1 MGKPRRPLLL
11 LVPTALAGVLAVV
24 LAGVLAGCGGG
35 GSGPSPDPTATALA
49 DGLVSGD
56 LSKVAFVGSTPTIV
70 QKQYAAAVS
79 GLGGVKPTVTVAGVS
94 ESGSA
99 RATATLHWSWPLGSG
114 WSYSTEVPLQ
124 TTRDG
129 SGWQVAW
136 KPDLVEPTLQP
147 AETLVATTVDA
158 KRGDILGPGGV
169 GLVTERPVV
178 RFGVD
183 RTKVGAT
190 AALDSARRLGRL
202 VGIDVASY
210 VKQVK
215 ASGPRAF
222 IQAIVYRPQDASS
235 SLVGRA
241 TAIKGVDALAGNL
254 PLGITK
260 EFAAPILGTV
270 GPVTADMIKQ
280 NPGVY
285 RVGDMAGVSGLE
297 ARYDEQLRG
306 TPGVQV
312 DAVDPD
318 GRHHRL
324 FSTKPVDGTP
334 LKLTMVPR
342 LQLLAEQILSKVGP
356 ASAIVAIRPSTGA
369 ILAAANGPGSNGYN
383 DATYGRFAPG
393 STFKTVDSLALAR
406 KGVAPSSPVDCPTSV
421 NVNGK
426 VFTNDS
432 FYPPSANGRITLATA
447 IADSCN
453 TAYINERTT
462 LGSSDL
468 VDAAAT
474 LGMGVDHDLGF
485 PAYFGNVVPP
495 ASETEKAADM
505 IGQGQVLASPMTMA
519 TVMASVVAG
528 HTVVPQLITSVTP
541 TATSAIPLTAAQDAT
556 LKTLLRG
563 VVTRGTGIGLR
574 DVPAPPVIAK
584 TGTAEFDRSGRRLTH
599 AWMIAGHG
607 DLAVCAFVD
616 VGKTGAGTAGPLLE
630 QFLRRAHVG

>member
-1 MGKPRRPLLL
+1 MGNPRLPYL
-11 LVPTALAGVLAVV
+11 LVVQTALAL
-24 LAGVLAGCGGG
+24 LLTGCGGG
-35 GSGPSPDPTATALA
+35 DSGPGPDPTATALA
-49 DGLVSGD
+49 DGLAAGD
-56 LSKVAFVGSTPTIV
+56 LSKVTFVGSTPAAV
-70 QKQYAAAVS
+70 QKQYADAVS
-79 GLGGVKPTVTVAGVS
+79 GLGGVKPTVTVADVA
-94 ESGSA
+94 ESGSSK
-99 RATATLHWSWPLGSG
+99 ATATLRWSWPLGSG
-114 WSYSTEVPLQ
+114 WSYTTEAPLQ
-124 TTRDG
+124 TTPDG
-129 SGWQVAW
+129 SQWQVAW
-136 KPDLVEPTLQP
+136 KPDLIEPTLQE
-147 AETLVATTVDA
+147 AETLDASTVEA

-183 RTKVGAT
+183 RTKVGAA
-190 AALDSARRLGRL
+190 AALDSAQRLARL
-202 VGIDVASY
+202 LGIDVASY

-215 ASGPRAF
+215 ASGPQAF
-222 IQAIVYRPQDASS
+222 IQAIVYRQEDVPAAVS
-235 SLVGRA
+235 RA
-241 TAIKGVDALAGNL
+241 YVHIKGVDALAGTL

-270 GPVTADMIKQ
+270 GPVTAEMIKQ
-280 NPGVY
+280 NPSVY
-285 RVGDMAGVSGLE
+285 RVGDVAGLSGLE

-306 TPGVQV
+306 TPGVEV
-312 DAVDPD
+312 DAVGSD
-318 GRHHRL
+318 GKHRKL

-342 LQLLAEQILSKVGP
+342 LQMLAERILSTVGP

-369 ILAAANGPGSNGYN
+369 ILAAANGPGNNGYN

-393 STFKTVDSLALAR
+393 STFKTVDSLALAK
-406 KGVAPSSPVDCPTSV
+406 KGVTPSSPIDCPTSV

-432 FYPPSANGRITLATA
+432 FYPPSANGRITVA
-447 IADSCN
+447 IALANSCN
-453 TAYINERTT
+453 TAYINERTK
-462 LGSSDL
+462 LGSHDL

-495 ASETEKAADM
+495 ASETDKAADM

-528 HTVVPQLITSVTP
+528 HTVVPQLITSVNPATTTP
-541 TATSAIPLTAAQDAT
+541 TPLTAAQDAT

-563 VVTRGTGIGLR
+563 VVTRGTGIGLN

-584 TGTAEFDRSGRRLTH
+584 TGTAEFDRNGKRLTH

-616 VGKTGAGTAGPLLE
+616 VGTTGAGTAGPLLE
-630 QFLRRAHVG
+630 QFLRGAQAG

>member
-1 MGKPRRPLLL
+1 MGRPRLPHLLL
-11 LVPTALAGVLAVV
+11 APTALAL
-24 LAGVLAGCGGG
+24 LLTGCGSG
-35 GSGPSPDPTATALA
+35 GSGPGPDPTATALA

-56 LSKVAFVGSTPTIV
+56 LSKVAFVGTTPTTV

-79 GLGGVKPTVTVAGVS
+79 GLGGVKPTVTVSGVS
-94 ESGSA
+94 VSGDA
-99 RATATLHWSWPLGSG
+99 RASATLHWTWPLGSG
-114 WSYSTEVPLQ
+114 WSYTTEVPLQ
-124 TTRDG
+124 SSKDG

-136 KPDLVEPTLQP
+136 KPDLVEPTLRP
-147 AETLVATTVDA
+147 AETLVATTIEA

-169 GLVTERPVV
+169 GLVTDRPVV

-183 RTKVGAT
+183 RTKVGPGAD
-190 AALDSARRLGRL
+190 LGSARRLARL
-202 VGIDVASY
+202 VGIDVPSY
-210 VKQVK
+210 VRQVK
-215 ASGPRAF
+215 AAGPKAF
-222 IQAIVYRPQDASS
+222 IEAIVYRQQDARS
-235 SLVGRA
+235 SLIGRA
-241 TAIKGVDALAGNL
+241 TAIKGVDALAGQL

-280 NPGVY
+280 SPGVY
-285 RVGDMAGVSGLE
+285 RTGDIAGLSGLE

-306 TPGVQV
+306 TPGVRV
-312 DAVDPD
+312 DAVDAQ
-318 GRHHRL
+318 GRRHTV
-324 FSTKPVDGTP
+324 FSTAPVDGRP
-334 LKLTMVPR
+334 LRLTMVPR
-342 LQLLAEQILSKVGP
+342 LQMLAEQILSGVGP

-369 ILAAANGPGSNGYN
+369 ILAAANGPGNNGYN

-393 STFKTVDSLALAR
+393 STFKTVDSLALA
-406 KGVAPSSPVDCPTSV
+406 KSGVTPSSPVDCPTSV
-421 NVNGK
+421 NVDGK

-447 IADSCN
+447 LANSCN
-453 TAYINERTT
+453 TAFINERTT
-462 LGSSDL
+462 LGPSDL

-485 PAYFGNVVPP
+485 PAYFGHVVPP
-495 ASETEKAADM
+495 VSETDKAADM

-528 HTVVPQLITSVTP
+528 HTVVPQLITSVRPASTP
-541 TATSAIPLTAAQDAT
+541 SAPLTAAQDAT
-556 LKTLLRG
+556 LKALLRG
-563 VVTRGTGIGLR
+563 VVTHGTGIGLR

-584 TGTAEFDRSGRRLTH
+584 TGTAEFDRNGRRLTH

-616 VGKTGAGTAGPLLE
+616 VGTTGAGTAGPLLE
-630 QFLRRAHVG
+630 RFLRGA